1 MCVLSCCCIIVDHAK
16 CFFEISIFLDV
27 LKCLIKVEVVKR
39 HVSKYLVKI
48 HMKCYYF
55 GAWPNHLL
63 EQYTV
68 YLCTG
73 SREEGGGST
82 KSSMPVCF

>member
-1 MCVLSCCCIIVDHAK
+1 MCFFPCYCIIVDNAK

-27 LKCLIKVEVVKR
+27 LKCLIKVEIVKI

-48 HMKCYYF
+48 HVKFYYF
-55 GAWPNHLL
+55 GGWPNHLL
-63 EQYTV
+63 EQYTL

-73 SREEGGGST
+73 SREEGEGST